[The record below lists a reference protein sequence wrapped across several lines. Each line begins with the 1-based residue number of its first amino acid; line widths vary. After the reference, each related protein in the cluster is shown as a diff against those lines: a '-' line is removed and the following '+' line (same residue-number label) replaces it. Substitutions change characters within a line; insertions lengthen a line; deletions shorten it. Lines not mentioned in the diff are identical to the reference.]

1 MKKIILIIFLI
12 LISPILLLFLNMLPS
27 IIYSYRDIPF
37 DTSMISK
44 ATFYQVDPIFGNEN
58 YIEYLEKTK
67 PQGYCLDAE
76 KAKILF
82 KDTKGVPWLAWYGGR
97 FLGVVEMENEEKYYI
112 AMGYWGGF
120 FQILGTG
127 YYRQFVGLSG
137 DQYGELKKYF
147 IELIKTQNNKNI
159 LKE

>member
-1 MKKIILIIFLI
+1 
-12 LISPILLLFLNMLPS
+12 MLPS

-37 DTSMISK
+37 DTSMISRV
-44 ATFYQVDPIFGNEN
+44 TFYQIDPYFENKN

-67 PQGYCLDAE
+67 PLGYCLDAE
-76 KAKILF
+76 KAQMLF
-82 KDTKGVPWLAWYGGR
+82 KNTKGTPWLAWYGGI
-97 FLGVVEMENEEKYYI
+97 FLGVVEMENGEKHYI

-127 YYRQFVGLSG
+127 YHRQFVGLSG
-137 DQYGELKKYF
+137 EQYGELKKNF
-147 IELIKTQNNKNI
+147 IEFYRKQDNYNL

>member
-1 MKKIILIIFLI
+1 MKKILLIIFLI
-12 LISPILLLFLNMLPS
+12 LISPILLLFLFTLPS
-27 IIYSYRDIPF
+27 IICSYRDIPF

-67 PQGYCLDAE
+67 PNGYCLEAE
-76 KAKILF
+76 KAQILF
-82 KDTKGVPWLAWYGGR
+82 KDTKGVPWLAWKGGR

-137 DQYGELKKYF
+137 EQYGELKKYF
-147 IELIKTQNNKNI
+147 IELIKTQNNKDL

>member
-1 MKKIILIIFLI
+1 MKKILLIIFLI
-12 LISPILLLFLNMLPS
+12 LISPLLLLFLFILPS
-27 IIYSYRDIPF
+27 IICSYRDIPF

-82 KDTKGVPWLAWYGGR
+82 KDTKGVPWLAWYGGI
-97 FLGVVEMENEEKYYI
+97 FLGVVEMENGEKHYI

-127 YYRQFVGLSG
+127 YHRQFVGLSG
-137 DQYGELKKYF
+137 EQYRELKRDF
-147 IELIKTQNNKNI
+147 IKFYKEQDNKDI